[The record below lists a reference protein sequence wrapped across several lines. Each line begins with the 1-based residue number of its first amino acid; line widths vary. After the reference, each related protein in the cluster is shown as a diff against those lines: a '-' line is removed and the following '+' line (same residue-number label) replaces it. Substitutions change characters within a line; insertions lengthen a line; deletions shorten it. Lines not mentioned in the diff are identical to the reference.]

1 MRLLPAHFS
10 SPSPARRPFIA
21 RAALALTLTATGAGV
36 GAASSVP
43 MEVSVTMTPAACT
56 PTLSGGGVA
65 DYGLMNAAILK
76 PGQITALPAISMV
89 FSVNCDAAAKF
100 SVLVIDNRTA
110 SVVPGLVAMGSGNGA
125 LGDDY
130 NFGLGSS
137 AGRSV
142 GGYSIRFVTGS
153 YTGDYQPALLMS
165 SPDGLNWTS
174 AANNAV
180 SKRLQYSWGTGGATT
195 EAYRAL
201 SGSLSVQP
209 YVNKPENL
217 SLSNDVVLDGSAT
230 LELHYL

>member
-1 MRLLPAHFS
+1 
-10 SPSPARRPFIA
+10 
-21 RAALALTLTATGAGV
+21 
-36 GAASSVP
+36 
-43 MEVSVTMTPAACT
+43 MEVSATMTPAACT
-56 PTLSGGGVA
+56 PMLSGGGVA
-65 DYGLMNAAILK
+65 DYGQMNATILK
-76 PGQITALPAISMV
+76 PGQITALPAMSLV
-89 FSVNCDAAAKF
+89 FSVNCDAAASF

-137 AGRSV
+137 AGHSV

-153 YTGDYQPALLMS
+153 YTGDYQPVQLMS
-165 SPDGLNWTS
+165 SPDGLNWSRAGSST
-174 AANNAV
+174 V
-180 SKRLQYSWGTGGATT
+180 SKRLQYSWGDGGAAT
-195 EAYRAL
+195 ESYRTV
-201 SGSLSVQP
+201 SGSLSVQA